1 MTADEW
7 NRNYPA
13 GTRVRYRGISMR
25 TTGHAYV
32 DGFGNVVVCVDKTK
46 FPLQTR
52 KLEVE
57 KTK

>member
-7 NRNYPA
+7 NKLYPA
-13 GTRVRYRGISMR
+13 GTRVIYKGIPMR

-32 DGFGNVVVCVDKTK
+32 DGFGNVCVCVDGTK
-46 FPLQTR
+46 FALQVR
-52 KLEVE
+52 KLEVH